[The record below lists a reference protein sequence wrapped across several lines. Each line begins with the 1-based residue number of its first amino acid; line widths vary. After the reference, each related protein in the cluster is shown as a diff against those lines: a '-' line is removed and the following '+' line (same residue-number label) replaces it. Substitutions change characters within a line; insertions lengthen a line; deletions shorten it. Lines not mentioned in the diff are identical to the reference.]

1 MTLPLPTLNLG
12 IGYRA
17 QLAPSILAR
26 GDIGFVEILAEDYF
40 LNDAIPVPLQQLHD
54 RGVHVI
60 PHGIGL
66 NLGGAERIDPARL
79 AALSHL
85 AQRVQAPFVSEHI
98 AFVRAVGL
106 ETGHLLP
113 IPRTRAMLD
122 ILVENIRQAE
132 EELPVPLALE
142 NIAMLFDWPDAEM
155 DEAAF
160 LNAICERTD
169 AMLLLDL
176 ENIYANARNLGGD
189 PVALLDRL
197 PLERVAYVHVAGGYE
212 ANGIFHDT
220 HAHPICEE
228 VVALVEALYAR
239 VGVPGVMLERDDRF
253 PDEAELNAELDAIS
267 AAMHRGS
274 ITRHERGFAHPIASD
289 MI

>member
-1 MTLPLPTLNLG
+1 MALSLPNLGLG
-12 IGYRA
+12 IGWRA
-17 QLAPSILAR
+17 QLAHAILNR
-26 GDIGFVEILAEDYF
+26 PDIGFVEILAEDYF
-40 LNDAIPVPLQQLHD
+40 LNEAIPAPLQTLHD
-54 RGVHVI
+54 RGVHII
-60 PHGIGL
+60 PHGVGL
-66 NLGGAERIDPARL
+66 NLGGAEAIDPARL
-79 AALSHL
+79 AALGEL
-85 AQRVQAPFVSEHI
+85 AQRMQAPFVSEHI
-98 AFVRAVGL
+98 AFVRAAGL

-113 IPRTRAMLD
+113 IPRTPAMLD
-122 ILVENIRQAE
+122 ILVENIRLAE
-132 EELPVPLALE
+132 AALPVPLVLE
-142 NIAMLFDWPDAEM
+142 NIAILFDWPNAEM

-220 HAHPICEE
+220 HAHPLPED

-239 VGVPGVMLERDDRF
+239 AAVPGVMLERDDRF
-253 PDEAELNAELDAIS
+253 PDDAELNTELDAIV
-267 AAMHRGS
+267 AAMQRGN
-274 ITRHERGFAHPIASD
+274 IERHERGFAHPVLSD
-289 MI
+289 A